1 VAIVSLAVGGRLAG
15 LETFSSDPALRAP
28 VSAGGLAVAV
38 GLLVCALLPF
48 ADRRGIER

>member
-1 VAIVSLAVGGRLAG
+1 MAIAALAVGGRLAG
-15 LETFSSDPALRAP
+15 LEPFSSDPVLRAP
-28 VSAGGLAVAV
+28 VSAGGLAVAA